1 MGYSPLREAL
11 ESRSLNYQ
19 DQQSLERLKEAVRKN
34 ADEMQQLI
42 SAFNKSETE
51 QKRLNNLIKE
61 LKKEKTSSLDML
73 LLLKIIISDDLAD
86 FDLVSDQVIQ
96 AAEENYP
103 NNPGMKK
110 AWLEGAAYVY
120 YALMTKKKETA
131 YPCGVLTLDDAIQHC
146 DDVLPLCETEEV
158 KAEHIQLGKWLK
170 ELKKLRTWKQQVR
183 QSIERPTP

>member
-19 DQQSLERLKEAVRKN
+19 DQQSLERLKEAIRKN

-73 LLLKIIISDDLAD
+73 LLLKIIIADDFSD

-96 AAEENYP
+96 EAKKRYP
-103 NNPGMKK
+103 LHPEQQKI
-110 AWLEGAAYVY
+110 WLDGAAYVY

-170 ELKKLRTWKQQVR
+170 ELKELRAWKQRVK
-183 QSIERPTP
+183 QSIEKPTP